1 MGVSTPIKTLRIF
14 NSIRNSG
21 VFTWNNRVLL
31 VEVVA
36 LFDDRMTSRNLT
48 PTQESVL
55 ETIEAE
61 DIDFLRLQFTDIL
74 GVVKNVSVPA
84 RQTEKAFREGIYF
97 DGSSIEGFVRIQES
111 DMRLIPDPATF
122 AILPW
127 RTNDQS
133 AAARMICDVVDTS
146 TGEPFAGD
154 PRHVLKGALD
164 RATEMGYAVNAAPE
178 PEFFLFEE
186 DEDGR
191 ATTRTNDVGGYFD
204 VAPKDLASDVRR
216 DIIYGLESMD
226 FEIEASH
233 HEVAEGQHEI
243 NFEYDDAL
251 ATADNVA
258 TFRTVVRA
266 IAAQHDLHATFMP
279 KPIAEI
285 NGSGMHTHISLFT
298 EDGENAFHDGDD
310 EFDLSGTAHAFLA
323 GVLDHAPAIT
333 AIANPTVNSYK
344 RLVPGYEA
352 PVYVAWSDRNRS
364 ALIRKPA
371 ARVPAASRV
380 ELRSP
385 DPSCN
390 PYLAL
395 AVIIQ
400 AGLDGIERGLEA
412 PAPVRENIYEF
423 DENRRAEYGIETLP
437 ANLGEAVD
445 ALEAD
450 PVVTGAL
457 GEHVVDK
464 FVEAKRRE
472 FADYCISVSEW
483 ELDRYLE
490 TF

>member
-1 MGVSTPIKTLRIF
+1 
-14 NSIRNSG
+14 
-21 VFTWNNRVLL
+21 
-31 VEVVA
+31 
-36 LFDDRMTSRNLT
+36 MTTGNLT
-48 PTQESVL
+48 TTEREVL
-55 ETIEAE
+55 DEIDAN
-61 DIDFLRLQFTDIL
+61 DVDFLRLQFTDIL
-74 GVVKNVSVPA
+74 GTVKNVSVPA
-84 RQTEKAFREGIYF
+84 RQAEKAFTEGIYF

-111 DMRLIPDPATF
+111 DMRLVPDPETF

-127 RTNDQS
+127 RQDEES
-133 AAARMICDVVDTS
+133 AAARMICDVYNTTS
-146 TGEPFAGD
+146 GEPFVGD
-154 PRHVLKGALD
+154 PRYILTQALE
-164 RATEMGYAVNAAPE
+164 RAREMGYTVNAAPE

-191 ATTRTNDVGGYFD
+191 ATTETNDAGGYFD
-204 VAPKDLASDVRR
+204 LAPKDLASDVRR
-216 DIIYGLESMD
+216 DIIYGLESMG
-226 FEIEASH
+226 FEVEASH

-243 NFEYDDAL
+243 NFEYDDVL
-251 ATADNVA
+251 TTADNVA

-266 IAAQHDLHATFMP
+266 IAAEHDLHATFMP
-279 KPIAEI
+279 KPIARI
-285 NGSGMHTHISLFT
+285 NGSGMHTHVSLFDD
-298 EDGENAFHDGDD
+298 DGENAFHDEDD
-310 EFDLSGTAHAFLA
+310 EFDLSETAHAFLA
-323 GVLDHAPAIT
+323 GVLEHAPAIT
-333 AIANPTVNSYK
+333 AICNPTVNSYK

-395 AVIIQ
+395 AVILQ
-400 AGLDGIERGLEA
+400 AGLDGIERDLEA
-412 PAPVRENIYEF
+412 PEPVRENIYEF
-423 DENRRAEYGIETLP
+423 DERKREEYGIDTLP

-445 ALEAD
+445 ALED
-450 PVVTGAL
+450 DEVVYDAL
-457 GEHVVDK
+457 GEHVGPK

-472 FADYCISVSEW
+472 YEEYMIDVSEW